1 MDFPRD
7 PSGTAFPQRRRR
19 KKVWGPLLENRPPDR
34 ACACG
39 LGVDSGSQRDADPC
53 GFLKGLEA
61 GLDRLL
67 SPGWGTPGNKRPQPS
82 FASSLTGL
90 VPSRV
95 FMAAPPPVL
104 TGPARGGSRWRT
116 TLPRPGLQCAETS
129 SHCSAGD
136 KKGQTGH
143 LVADSTQKGKGLET
157 PHHSFLVTEET
168 RPFVKVHAGFTGG
181 RA

>member
-1 MDFPRD
+1 M
-7 PSGTAFPQRRRR
+7 
-19 KKVWGPLLENRPPDR
+19 WGPLLENRPPDR

-39 LGVDSGSQRDADPC
+39 IGVDSGSQRDADPC
-53 GFLKGLEA
+53 GLLKGLAA

-104 TGPARGGSRWRT
+104 TGPAQGGG
-116 TLPRPGLQCAETS
+116 LALADNPPPPRASVC
-129 SHCSAGD
+129 GD
-136 KKGQTGH
+136 IFA
-143 LVADSTQKGKGLET
+143 LLCW
-157 PHHSFLVTEET
+157 
-168 RPFVKVHAGFTGG
+168 
-181 RA
+181 